1 MSTKIRRDETSNFGH
16 YDDAARE
23 YVVTDPRTPTKW
35 VNHIGTLDFGKFS
48 SSTWQPALAVKLAS
62 YECPGGEG
70 RRAAAERRKSRP
82 GEATRAQRN
91 SKRNRARSP
100 SSFERHRQEVIK
112 IALSVM
118 PIVFAGVVWLCFT
131 LNREVGEQRETVA
144 GVLRDVGNI
153 RDWTQRAEDRVE
165 RQISAHAATFESLRS
180 KLDDVR
186 EPLSGAG
193 RLPVG
198 PVLQRDRLPVAEYT
212 NARR

>member
-1 MSTKIRRDETSNFGH
+1 MSTKICRDGTSKFGH

-35 VNHIGTLDFGKFS
+35 VNYIGTLDFGKFS

-62 YECPGGEG
+62 YECPAGEG

-82 GEATRAQRN
+82 GCATRAT
-91 SKRNRARSP
+91 KRNRARSQ
-100 SSFERHRQEVIK
+100 SSFERHRQDVIK

-165 RQISAHAATFESLRS
+165 RQISAHAATFGSLRS

-186 EPLSGAG
+186 EPVSGAG

-198 PVLQRDRLPVAEYT
+198 PEVQRHRLPVTEYT